1 MNTKGEARTTVT
13 TRQGSYQYTVYFE
26 PQTDG
31 SFAVVFPAFPE
42 IVTYGRTLE
51 EARAMARDALR
62 CHLEGLRKDGQ
73 PIPRETPPA
82 GQPIREEVV
91 VTL

>member
-1 MNTKGEARTTVT
+1 MKAKSKKKAAAET
-13 TRQGSYQYTVYFE
+13 TRGAYHYTVYFE

-42 IVTYGRTLE
+42 IVTYGLTLD

-62 CHLEGLRKDGQ
+62 CHLEGLLKEQ
-73 PIPRETPPA
+73 FA
-82 GQPIREEVV
+82 AFS
-91 VTL
+91 